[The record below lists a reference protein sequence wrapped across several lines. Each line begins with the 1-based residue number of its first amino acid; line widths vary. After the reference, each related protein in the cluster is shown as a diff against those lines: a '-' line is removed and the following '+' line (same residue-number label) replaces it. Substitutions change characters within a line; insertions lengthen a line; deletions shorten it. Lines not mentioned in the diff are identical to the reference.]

1 MRVQLAAALIRIA
14 ITLHWTTS
22 AHRQLSTDCRKTK
35 PNHNWNQSQRQSSCT
50 DWKQFAR
57 RGSKVSTERCN
68 RVSFPPMN
76 ASIFEIDTNFVLYF
90 SIAEDANNQQTV
102 TSSRCELRKNGKSRC
117 KRKPRI
123 LFTQAQVFELESRF
137 RQQRYLSAP
146 EREMLAQT
154 LNLSATQVKIW
165 FQNRRYKSKRGLI
178 EASGVSADSKV
189 TKGDENSRS
198 PAEGSDQ
205 TPIVAHATSDKRDIS
220 GYSFQSAIAHPP
232 AYSAQ
237 YSMFGNQFAS
247 NATHNS
253 AYQTAYDTKTYWWN
267 AISEEMTPHKVG
279 RTNLVQLKIGW
290 KTMLELTKCERLIHV
305 SRPRKPEQI
314 EM

>member
-1 MRVQLAAALIRIA
+1 M
-14 ITLHWTTS
+14 
-22 AHRQLSTDCRKTK
+22 
-35 PNHNWNQSQRQSSCT
+35 
-50 DWKQFAR
+50 
-57 RGSKVSTERCN
+57 STERCN

-253 AYQTAYDTKTYWWN
+253 AYQTAYDTKTYW
-267 AISEEMTPHKVG
+267 
-279 RTNLVQLKIGW
+279 
-290 KTMLELTKCERLIHV
+290 
-305 SRPRKPEQI
+305 
-314 EM
+314 